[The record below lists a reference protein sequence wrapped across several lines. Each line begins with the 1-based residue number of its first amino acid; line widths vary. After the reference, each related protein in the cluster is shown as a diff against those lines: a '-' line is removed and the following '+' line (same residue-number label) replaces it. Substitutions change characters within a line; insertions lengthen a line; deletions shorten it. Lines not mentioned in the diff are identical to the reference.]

1 MSTTFLDPHPSHTDD
16 GRVPSPV
23 PVPTEVTVRPGP
35 GLLSGIEHGPSLHAH
50 REQYG
55 DLPRLDAESL
65 QDTVNKVRLRGRG
78 GAAFPFATK
87 LETVAKGSRPVLVV
101 NMSEGEPASSKDAA
115 LALTRPHLVLDGAV
129 ATARALRARELHV
142 VLPGE
147 RPAAAT
153 AMRTAIAER
162 DDPVPLHT
170 HVASQRFVAGQ
181 ARAVVELIA
190 GRPNLPVTTWA
201 PEAIS
206 GLRGRPTLLSNAET
220 WARVGLLVLRGLRA
234 YTALGTRDEPGAT
247 LLTLSRPG
255 SIPVVREAEYGE
267 RLRSFVPAERH
278 GRPALVGGFHGAWA
292 TWPTLASARVS
303 VNLPAQL
310 DRERVEPVA
319 LNEADTGC
327 RRAEARHVGTRD
339 RERVGTGVGG
349 PHRRVGQRS
358 DERER
363 EGTRTGAQIG
373 DRVGRQPGRPGIGF
387 PDAGLRGARLRR
399 WRLGPRLRSPD
410 AGSGRGDPPSGRSR
424 GTTSS
429 RARTAT
435 ALPRGGAR
443 SSCRPDAP
451 PAP

>member
-1 MSTTFLDPHPSHTDD
+1 MSTTFLDPHPSHADD
-16 GRVPSPV
+16 GRAPSPV

-303 VNLPAQL
+303 VNSMRALGTPLGAGVVLTAPECPVSLTTQVVGYLAGQSAGRCGPCFNGLPAL
-310 DRERVEPVA
+310 
-319 LNEADTGC
+319 ADAVTAVDEG
-327 RRAEARHVGTRD
+327 H
-339 RERVGTGVGG
+339 GG
-349 PHRRVGQRS
+349 QRRVDQLADLLVRRGACAHPDGTVRLVRS
-358 DERER
+358 MMSTFAVEVEAHAQGECQD
-363 EGTRTGAQIG
+363 RTEVSVV
-373 DRVGRQPGRPGIGF
+373 RRPGLEVV
-387 PDAGLRGARLRR
+387 A
-399 WRLGPRLRSPD
+399 
-410 AGSGRGDPPSGRSR
+410 
-424 GTTSS
+424 
-429 RARTAT
+429 
-435 ALPRGGAR
+435 
-443 SSCRPDAP
+443 
-451 PAP
+451 

>member
-16 GRVPSPV
+16 GRAPSPV

-55 DLPRLDAESL
+55 DLPSLDAESL

-115 LALTRPHLVLDGAV
+115 LALTRPHLILDGAV

-303 VNLPAQL
+303 VNSMRALGTPLGAGVVLTAPECPVSLTTQVVSYLAGQSAGRCGPCFNGLPAL
-310 DRERVEPVA
+310 
-319 LNEADTGC
+319 ADAVTEVHEG
-327 RRAEARHVGTRD
+327 H
-339 RERVGTGVGG
+339 GG
-349 PHRRVGQRS
+349 QRRVDQLADLLVRRGACAHPDGTVRLVRS
-358 DERER
+358 MMSTFAVEVEAHAQGECQD
-363 EGTRTGAQIG
+363 RTEVSVV
-373 DRVGRQPGRPGIGF
+373 RRPGLEVV
-387 PDAGLRGARLRR
+387 A
-399 WRLGPRLRSPD
+399 
-410 AGSGRGDPPSGRSR
+410 
-424 GTTSS
+424 
-429 RARTAT
+429 
-435 ALPRGGAR
+435 
-443 SSCRPDAP
+443 
-451 PAP
+451 

>member
-65 QDTVNKVRLRGRG
+65 QDTVNTVRLRGRG

-129 ATARALRARELHV
+129 ATARTLRARELHV

-255 SIPVVREAEYGE
+255 SIPVVREAQYGE

-303 VNLPAQL
+303 VNSMRALGTPLGAGVVLTAPECPVSLTAQVVSYLAGQSAGRCGPCFNGLPAL
-310 DRERVEPVA
+310 SDAVTAVHE
-319 LNEADTGC
+319 G
-327 RRAEARHVGTRD
+327 H
-339 RERVGTGVGG
+339 GG
-349 PHRRVGQRS
+349 QRRVDQLADLLVRRGACAHPDGTVRLVRS
-358 DERER
+358 MMSTFAVEVEAHAQGECQD
-363 EGTRTGAQIG
+363 RTEVSVV
-373 DRVGRQPGRPGIGF
+373 RRPGLEVV
-387 PDAGLRGARLRR
+387 A
-399 WRLGPRLRSPD
+399 
-410 AGSGRGDPPSGRSR
+410 
-424 GTTSS
+424 
-429 RARTAT
+429 
-435 ALPRGGAR
+435 
-443 SSCRPDAP
+443 
-451 PAP
+451 

>member
-16 GRVPSPV
+16 GRAPSPV

-65 QDTVNKVRLRGRG
+65 QDTVYKVRLRGRG

-115 LALTRPHLVLDGAV
+115 LALSRPHLVLDGAV

-220 WARVGLLVLRGLRA
+220 WARVGLLVLSGLRA

-267 RLRSFVPAERH
+267 RLRSFVPSEPH

-303 VNLPAQL
+303 VNSMRALGTPLGAGVVLTAPECPVSLTTQVVSYLAGQSAGRCGPCFNGLPAL
-310 DRERVEPVA
+310 
-319 LNEADTGC
+319 ADAVTAVHEGQ
-327 RRAEARHVGTRD
+327 
-339 RERVGTGVGG
+339 GG
-349 PHRRVGQRS
+349 QRRVDQLADLLVRRGACAHPDGTVRLVRS
-358 DERER
+358 MMSTFAVEVEAH
-363 EGTRTGAQIG
+363 AQG
-373 DRVGRQPGRPGIGF
+373 ECQDRNEVSVVRRPGLEVV
-387 PDAGLRGARLRR
+387 A
-399 WRLGPRLRSPD
+399 
-410 AGSGRGDPPSGRSR
+410 
-424 GTTSS
+424 
-429 RARTAT
+429 
-435 ALPRGGAR
+435 
-443 SSCRPDAP
+443 
-451 PAP
+451 